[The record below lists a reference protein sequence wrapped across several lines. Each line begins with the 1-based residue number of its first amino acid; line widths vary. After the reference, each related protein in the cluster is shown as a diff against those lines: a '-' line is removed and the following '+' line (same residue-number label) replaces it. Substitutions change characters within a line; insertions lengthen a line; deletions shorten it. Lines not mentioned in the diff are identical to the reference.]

1 MTLTQILAPKFGN
14 HQFSILVLL
23 ELGLR
28 GLLGFEGVLGQQIQ
42 LLGVLL
48 FTPQTFLD
56 GRQLVVVPDALFFE
70 SLDNLVRLYLL
81 VSLLDALG
89 LVEFDHDLVEL
100 VF

>member
-56 GRQLVVVPDALFFE
+56 GRQIININNALFLE
-70 SLDNLVRLYLL
+70 SRDNLVRLYLR
-81 VSLLDALG
+81 
-89 LVEFDHDLVEL
+89 
-100 VF
+100 